1 MLRASTP
8 IGHTFWDVTEEL
20 KETPTVGDFMTYT
33 PCTADEGLSL
43 LDAQDRMNANNIR
56 HLLVTRNDHLV
67 GVVSS
72 RDLTFA
78 LSLPGV
84 KAAKVT
90 VFEAMTAAPFTC
102 GPKANLAAVC
112 QEMEEHR
119 WGCAVIVDDGLVTG
133 IFTTTDALRAVRA
146 LATGEMVEP
155 MVKPTHIVDQ
165 PKVRPHVE
173 HSYRLGEHMGSK
185 VRPSSKQG
193 LISGA
198 GG

>member
-1 MLRASTP
+1 MTEAPKNPP
-8 IGHTFWDVTEEL
+8 I
-20 KETPTVGDFMTYT
+20 VGDFMTYT
-33 PCTADEGLSL
+33 PCTADEGLSI

-72 RDLTFA
+72 RDVTFA

-84 KAAKVT
+84 KPEKLT
-90 VFEAMTAAPFTC
+90 VFQAMTAAPFTC
-102 GPKANLAAVC
+102 GPKALLAEVC
-112 QEMEEHR
+112 KEMEAHR
-119 WGCAVIVDDGLVTG
+119 YGCAVIVDDGLVTG

-146 LATGEMVEP
+146 LATGEKVEP
-155 MVKPTHIVDQ
+155 MIKPTHIVDQ
-165 PKVRPHVE
+165 PKVRPHIE
-173 HSYRLGEHMGSK
+173 HSYRLGDSLGNK
-185 VRPSSKQG
+185 VKPSSKQG